1 MGEATQQLVAPVV
14 EDDRLA
20 HHGAEARHA
29 HRQPLGDLP
38 AVQRQVS
45 APSPAS
51 HQSSIPR
58 NSKTVDS
65 MRELLE
71 QANGLGNIRRDRGPL
86 WRTSGYSKPHRRY
99 FGNGRRQAK
108 RGSSRMTGSSTRRND
123 HLLRWLVV
131 PFPWPDRRLVA
142 LVHKFIIKLAEL

>member
-1 MGEATQQLVAPVV
+1 V

-51 HQSSIPR
+51 HQSSI
-58 NSKTVDS
+58 SFGKAVDS
-65 MRELLE
+65 MRKLLE
-71 QANGLGNIRRDRGPL
+71 QANALGNIRLDRGRCEERSNILNRP
-86 WRTSGYSKPHRRY
+86 TSRRAA
-99 FGNGRRQAK
+99 GPSGGR
-108 RGSSRMTGSSTRRND
+108 
-123 HLLRWLVV
+123 H
-131 PFPWPDRRLVA
+131 
-142 LVHKFIIKLAEL
+142 E